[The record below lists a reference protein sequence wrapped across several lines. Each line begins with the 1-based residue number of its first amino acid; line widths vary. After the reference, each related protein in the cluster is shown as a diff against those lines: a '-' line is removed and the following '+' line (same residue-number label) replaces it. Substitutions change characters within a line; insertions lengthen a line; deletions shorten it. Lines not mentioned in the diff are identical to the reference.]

1 MMRTLIHTQGRG
13 LRWYLVIL
21 IAGLLNPP
29 LLFGQGSSTIAV
41 HFEIESELY
50 NSQLGDL
57 IPGLEQDLSSETARL
72 LKSRP
77 ALSYINWIATD
88 SPSDAHDAN
97 DQHHLHLILEE
108 KPSPLGA
115 EIHIRFVTHIAGA
128 PPNDLSNQSLEAFYP
143 TIFRPIDSKFTQDQR
158 RLFREITTWLDQT
171 HFDQAFEDELAR
183 HFLRYV
189 PLAFIDPSNADMQ
202 IDPVLIIISTPINYN
217 DLYPDSESKLKAIF
231 RSEYSQD
238 STSSLAGQVLPGH
251 MYLRPIV
258 EANPHLRV
266 SFTCHNDADSLCFS
280 YPGTSLFS
288 ESEVPQKFS
297 SIQTILDRDNLV
309 DMQLYMEKY
318 VKNYYPVTAG
328 GIVTTP

>member
-1 MMRTLIHTQGRG
+1 MRTLIHTSCRG
-13 LRWYLVIL
+13 VGLYLGIL
-21 IAGLLNPP
+21 IAGLVNPS
-29 LLFGQGSSTIAV
+29 LLSGQSSPTIAV

-50 NSQLGDL
+50 QSQLSEF
-57 IPGLEQDLSSETARL
+57 ISSLEQDLTEETAGL

-77 ALSYINWIATD
+77 ALSYVNWIAAD
-88 SPSDAHDAN
+88 PASASSDAD

-108 KPSPLGA
+108 RPSPLGA

-128 PPNDLSNQSLEAFYP
+128 PQNDLSNQSLEAFYP
-143 TIFRPIDSKFTQDQR
+143 TIFRPIDAKFAQDQG
-158 RLFREITTWLDQT
+158 RLFREIISWLNDT
-171 HFDQAFEDELAR
+171 HFDQAFENELAS

-189 PLAFIDPSNADMQ
+189 PLASIDPSNADMQ
-202 IDPVLIIISTPINYN
+202 IDPVLIIISTPINYS

-231 RSEYSQD
+231 RSEYRQD
-238 STSSLAGQVLPGH
+238 PNSNLAGQILPGH

-258 EANPHLRV
+258 EANAHLRV

-280 YPGTSLFS
+280 YPGTSLLS

-309 DMQLYMEKY
+309 DMHLYMEKY